1 MDKNIPEMMTAL
13 ITEIVISISQNP
25 MPNVMPKK
33 CVGNQHHAVTW
44 ARRRTTQAPWSSS
57 ARQRGLATPQH
68 GTSAADASELRRPP
82 HRRPRSHS
90 HHAPFPMEGAINRH
104 RSHGGDREEVQSRS
118 GEARNHGHGAMHR
131 HCRGSRP
138 RSRGG
143 GGRGGGGGCGGR
155 PVQGAVQTE

>member
-1 MDKNIPEMMTAL
+1 MMTAL

-33 CVGNQHHAVTW
+33 CVGNQHHVVTW
-44 ARRRTTQAPWSSS
+44 ARRRTTQAPWPSS
-57 ARQRGLATPQH
+57 AQQHGLATPQH
-68 GTSAADASELRRPP
+68 GTSAADTSELQPP
-82 HRRPRSHS
+82 HRRSRSHR
-90 HHAPFPMEGAINRH
+90 APFPMEAAINRR
-104 RSHGGDREEVQSRS
+104 RSHGGNREEIQSRS
-118 GEARNHGHGAMHR
+118 DEARNPGYGAMHR

-155 PVQGAVQTE
+155 PVQWAVQTE